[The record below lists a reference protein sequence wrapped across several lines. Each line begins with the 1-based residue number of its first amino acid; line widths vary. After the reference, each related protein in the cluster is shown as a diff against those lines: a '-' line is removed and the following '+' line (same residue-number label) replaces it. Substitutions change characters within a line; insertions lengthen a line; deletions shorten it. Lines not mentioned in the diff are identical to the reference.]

1 MNGGHDATRVG
12 MPARDSAIQDYTT
25 NRKNRVK
32 EAPTL
37 PFVIREL
44 FQKRQAVFRS
54 KWSRCSKTD
63 QYLAVNELTV
73 EAYLVER
80 AVHE

>member
-1 MNGGHDATRVG
+1 MVDMMQLVSGCLPEIQRFKTTRVE
-12 MPARDSAIQDYTT
+12 
-25 NRKNRVK
+25 